1 MILLLLFI
9 YRIISAII
17 TVIIIAPLWIAYC
30 VLHFFITLFNN
41 LTYNNL
47 LEMEVPKETLELN
60 GHHNIMFLK
69 IMTAITIPFVYL
81 WQNLKNLK
89 TIRF

>member
-1 MILLLLFI
+1 MILLLFI
-9 YRIISAII
+9 YRIFSAIVTTTI
-17 TVIIIAPLWIAYC
+17 VAPLWICYC
-30 VLHFFITLFNN
+30 IITFIFTLVNN

-47 LEMEVPKETLELN
+47 LETEVPKETLELN

-69 IMTAITIPFVYL
+69 IITAITIPFVYL

-89 TIRF
+89 TIKF